1 MKKKNSQITIL
12 FRLFKLSIALSF
24 FDIKGGMG
32 VFKNTLKSIL
42 RINKYSRKGYK
53 TLSLSDFQ
61 KQRKSDTVF
70 LLGSGP
76 SINKIN
82 KSDWDQ
88 IMLNDSWGFNY
99 WFCHDHVPDCFFAQS
114 HLKSPEGPEFDLNMD
129 ILMTKML
136 MDKENQY
143 KNVRFY
149 LRGDNVNKYIFHES
163 KFGKAIL
170 SNDFNCFLMS
180 ELVVSSNI
188 NIEPN
193 YILKK
198 LYEFGFFSKYS
209 DKTPIPKLGNTI
221 TELISLALITG
232 YKKIIL
238 CGIDMNDESHFYDTD
253 HYLNKYK
260 YLRTL
265 KEICD
270 KQVVHPHMDNN
281 IKKYTNK
288 DIIIDLQQLA
298 NKEFDCQIYVS
309 DDSSQLYPDIPKY
322 FI

>member
-1 MKKKNSQITIL
+1 M
-12 FRLFKLSIALSF
+12 KLSTSLF
-24 FDIKGGMG
+24 FLDPKGGLG

-42 RINKYSRKGYK
+42 RVKKYSGNGYK
-53 TLSLSDFQ
+53 TLSLLDFQ
-61 KQRKSDTVF
+61 KQRNSDTVF

-82 KSDWDQ
+82 NSDWDK
-88 IMLNDSWGFNY
+88 IRLNDSWGFNY

-114 HLKSPEGPEFDLNMD
+114 HLKSPEGPEFDLKMD
-129 ILMTKML
+129 ILMTQIL
-136 MDKENQY
+136 MDKERQY

-149 LRGDNVNKYIFHES
+149 LRGDNVNEYTFHKS
-163 KFGKAIL
+163 KFGRAIL
-170 SNDFNCFLMS
+170 SNDFNYFFIS
-180 ELVVSSNI
+180 ELVVSSSI
-188 NIEPN
+188 NIKPN
-193 YILKK
+193 RIIEK
-198 LYEFGFFSKYS
+198 LYDFGFLSKDI
-209 DKTPIPKLGNTI
+209 DKTPLPKLGNTI

-253 HYLNKYK
+253 HYLSKYK

-309 DDSSQLYPDIPKY
+309 DDSSQLYPDLPKY